1 MRPID
6 ADELVK
12 YAFTLNMGAGHVDK
26 AIWVDMVY
34 AEKTLDMPTVVR
46 CKDCK
51 HSWEDIGGLCC
62 SYGPMVDS
70 AVPKTFFCA
79 LGERKN
85 DADEP
90 AGT

>member
-26 AIWVDMVY
+26 AIWVDMVQFQ
-34 AEKTLDMPTVVR
+34 KTLDMPTVVR

-51 HSWEDIGGLCC
+51 HSWEDVGGLCC

-90 AGT
+90 TGT